1 VVPYMD
7 DGRVT
12 IYHGDSRQVLENLP
26 DESVHCVVTSPPY
39 WGLRDYG
46 HDGQMGL
53 EETPAAFIAGMV
65 ELFGQVRRVLRTD
78 GTCWINM
85 GDSYAAS
92 GATGHGGFDGNNKN
106 PDGTARQNRQ
116 AGSKWARGRTAVCG
130 LKPKDLCG
138 IPWRLALALQ
148 ADGWWLR
155 QDIIWPKPNPMPESV
170 TDRCTKAHEYVFLM
184 TKAARYYYDADAV
197 REKPTTAGLRQGGD
211 GYSWHDHENTAVLG
225 NRQDSAHNGKFCG
238 VGGRNR
244 RSVWTIPT
252 APYPGAHFAT
262 FPPALVQPCI
272 KAGCPEGGTVLDPFM
287 GSGTTGDVA
296 LRHSCKFIGIEL
308 SEEYIQ
314 LAMKR
319 FDQKVLF

>member
-1 VVPYMD
+1 MD

-46 HDGQMGL
+46 ENGQMGM

-78 GTCWINM
+78 GTLWLNM
-85 GDSYAAS
+85 GDSYCGTGS
-92 GATGHGGFDGNNKN
+92 KGAWKDPKHPKGRNGQVVAVNNKIE
-106 PDGTARQNRQ
+106 
-116 AGSKWARGRTAVCG
+116 G
-130 LKPKDLCG
+130 LKQKDLCG

-155 QDIIWPKPNPMPESV
+155 QDIIWHKPNPMPESV

>member
-1 VVPYMD
+1 
-7 DGRVT
+7 
-12 IYHGDSRQVLENLP
+12 
-26 DESVHCVVTSPPY
+26 
-39 WGLRDYG
+39 
-46 HDGQMGL
+46 
-53 EETPAAFIAGMV
+53 
-65 ELFGQVRRVLRTD
+65 
-78 GTCWINM
+78 
-85 GDSYAAS
+85 
-92 GATGHGGFDGNNKN
+92 
-106 PDGTARQNRQ
+106 
-116 AGSKWARGRTAVCG
+116 
-130 LKPKDLCG
+130 
-138 IPWRLALALQ
+138 
-148 ADGWWLR
+148 
-155 QDIIWPKPNPMPESV
+155 
-170 TDRCTKAHEYVFLM
+170 M

>member
-1 VVPYMD
+1 LKPYYHSQ
-7 DGRVT
+7 GVT

-53 EETPAAFIAGMV
+53 EETPEEFLAGMV

-85 GDSYAAS
+85 GDSYANPSS
-92 GATGHGGFDGNNKN
+92 GGGGAVDVRTDGRKTT
-106 PDGTARQNRQ
+106 PGD
-116 AGSKWARGRTAVCG
+116 KVRGRKAAVNTMAAG
-130 LKPKDLCG
+130 LKQKDLCG

-155 QDIIWPKPNPMPESV
+155 QDIIWHKPNPMPESC
-170 TDRCTKAHEYVFLM
+170 TDRCTKAHEYLFLM
-184 TKAARYYYDADAV
+184 TKRPRYFYDADAI
-197 REKPTTAGLRQGGD
+197 REKPATGGLLQGGD
-211 GYSWHDHENTAVLG
+211 GESWHDHENDAVLG
-225 NRQDSAHNGKFCG
+225 DRRDATHNGKFCG
-238 VGGRNR
+238 VGGRNKR
-244 RSVWTIPT
+244 TVWTIPT
-252 APYPGAHFAT
+252 QPYREAHFAT
-262 FPPALVQPCI
+262 FPPALVEPCI

-287 GSGTTGDVA
+287 GSGTAGQVA
-296 LRHSCKFIGIEL
+296 VRHSCEFIGIEL

-314 LAMKR
+314 LALGR
-319 FDQKVLF
+319 FKQQVLF

>member
-1 VVPYMD
+1 MKPYYHSQ
-7 DGRVT
+7 GVT

-65 ELFGQVRRVLRTD
+65 DLFGQVRRVLRND
-78 GTCWINM
+78 GTLWLNM
-85 GDSYAAS
+85 GDSYAGSPS
-92 GATGHGGFDGNNKN
+92 GSFDKGNRGSGMDGGEFRSNKAFD
-106 PDGTARQNRQ
+106 
-116 AGSKWARGRTAVCG
+116 TAVG
-130 LKPKDLCG
+130 NLKPKDLCG

-155 QDIIWPKPNPMPESV
+155 QDIIWHKPNPMPESC

-184 TKAARYYYDADAV
+184 TKRPRYFYDADAI
-197 REKPTTAGLRQGGD
+197 REKPATGGLLQGGD
-211 GYSWHDHENTAVLG
+211 GESWHDHENDAVLG
-225 NRQDSAHNGKFCG
+225 DRRDATHNGKFCG
-238 VGGRNR
+238 VGGRNKR
-244 RSVWTIPT
+244 TVWTIPT
-252 APYPGAHFAT
+252 QPYREAHFAT
-262 FPPALVQPCI
+262 FPPALVEPCI

-287 GSGTTGDVA
+287 GSGTAGQVA
-296 LRHSCKFIGIEL
+296 VRHSCEFIGIEL

-314 LAMKR
+314 LALGR
-319 FDQKVLF
+319 FKQQVLF

>member
-1 VVPYMD
+1 MKPYYHSQ
-7 DGRVT
+7 GVT

-53 EETPAAFIAGMV
+53 EETPEEFLAGMV

-85 GDSYAAS
+85 GDSYANPSS
-92 GATGHGGFDGNNKN
+92 GGGGAVDVRTDGRKTT
-106 PDGTARQNRQ
+106 PGD
-116 AGSKWARGRTAVCG
+116 KVRGRKAAVNTMAAG
-130 LKPKDLCG
+130 LKQKDLCG

-155 QDIIWPKPNPMPESV
+155 QDIIWHKPNPMPESC

-197 REKPTTAGLRQGGD
+197 RECSTERPSGNKARKDNHQNGRSAFGVSVPFQPD
-211 GYSWHDHENTAVLG
+211 GT
-225 NRQDSAHNGKFCG
+225 
-238 VGGRNR
+238 GRNR
-244 RSVWTIPT
+244 RSVWTIAA

-262 FPPALVQPCI
+262 FPPALVEPCI
-272 KAGCPEGGTVLDPFM
+272 KAGCPEGGVVLDPFM
-287 GSGTTGDVA
+287 GSGTAGQVA
-296 LRHSCKFIGIEL
+296 VRHSCEFIGIEL

-314 LAMKR
+314 LALGR
-319 FDQKVLF
+319 FKQQVLF